1 MPLYLFPLFFHSF
14 CSVWLFCCFCKVLSL
29 PAQTAES
36 RKCLPQELNWIPV
49 PFVTEET
56 WSIAG
61 HLKWRQYVAGQ
72 TMLASK
78 TLALHQVVSVFVLNL
93 SLSTIK
99 SSLEIPLPETE
110 EWTNNAAAWFKDP
123 GQGLG
128 IRGRAASKQ
137 YPLNQQYPYQSYRNE
152 EEKGIKDAWSIADI
166 TMAVQLS
173 AVLIMRRIGAP
184 PMPGRHRNGQIIRR
198 PGIGITL
205 LLLYFFFAWTVIT
218 ETQI

>member
-1 MPLYLFPLFFHSF
+1 
-14 CSVWLFCCFCKVLSL
+14 
-29 PAQTAES
+29 
-36 RKCLPQELNWIPV
+36 
-49 PFVTEET
+49 
-56 WSIAG
+56 
-61 HLKWRQYVAGQ
+61 
-72 TMLASK
+72 MLASK

-110 EWTNNAAAWFKDP
+110 EWTNNAAAWFKDR

-137 YPLNQQYPYQSYRNE
+137 YPYQSYRNG

-184 PMPGRHRNGQIIRR
+184 NMPGRHRNGQTR
-198 PGIGITL
+198 
-205 LLLYFFFAWTVIT
+205 
-218 ETQI
+218 QQ